1 MVYTHQVVF
10 TAVACLL
17 AASSCEVAQG
27 DVISFQASDFG
38 VTPTFSDVQTFDFAI
53 DIGVLLTAGTTYVN
67 PTLNGVVYNV
77 SGALA
82 MGTPSGFPAFALER
96 TIGGAEFYSQGSSLS
111 FTIDAAADLS
121 DGLQVSDLSG
131 TDPVFVFNGREVDT
145 GRYHPALLELNAD
158 GTGSIRNSNNFGGTN
173 PSSGLVVDVDF
184 GEEYITNLTFD
195 PANLTL
201 VQTVSVPEPTSASFL
216 IGITGLAF
224 SRRRRSRG

>member
-1 MVYTHQVVF
+1 MIRPCKITF
-10 TAVACLL
+10 TAFACLFT
-17 AASSCEVAQG
+17 AASCQITQG

-38 VTPTFSDVQTFDFAI
+38 VTPTFSNVQTFDFAI
-53 DIGVLLTAGTTYVN
+53 DIGVPLTAGTTYVN

-77 SGALA
+77 SGNLA
-82 MGTPSGFPAFALER
+82 AGTPSGFPAFALAR
-96 TIGGAEFYSQGSSLS
+96 TIAGAEFYSQGSSLS

-145 GRYHPALLELNAD
+145 GRYHPALLELNAN
-158 GTGSIRNSNNFGGTN
+158 GTGSIRNSNNFGGIN
-173 PSSGLVVDVDF
+173 PSSGEEVDVDF

-201 VQTVSVPEPTSASFL
+201 VQTVSIPEPASTSL
-216 IGITGLAF
+216 IVAMTGIVF
-224 SRRRRSRG
+224 SRRRRQQK